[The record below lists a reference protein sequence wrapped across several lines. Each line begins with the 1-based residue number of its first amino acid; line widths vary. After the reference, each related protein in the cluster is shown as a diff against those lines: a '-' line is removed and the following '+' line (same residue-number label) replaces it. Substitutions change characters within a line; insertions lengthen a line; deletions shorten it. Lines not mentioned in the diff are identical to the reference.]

1 MSEPVPMLERQ
12 RDRTTANGIAVDVAE
27 LKAWYGDSQALFG
40 VGFCLRQGEVVGL
53 VGRNGAGKT
62 TILRAVMGL
71 LPRTSGEIRLFG
83 CDASRLRPSERA
95 RLGIGYCPEERAIFA
110 SLTVAENLRL
120 PPVISPHS
128 MTESEIFDLFPNLK
142 SRRHHFG
149 GQLSGGEQQMLA
161 IGRILRTGSHTL
173 LLDEP
178 TEGLAPV
185 IIRQI
190 ERALVELK
198 RRGYAIL
205 LVEQNLNFV
214 LRLADRIVV
223 IENGMAVDQSVVN
236 DTRAVEGW
244 LAERLAL

>member
-1 MSEPVPMLERQ
+1 MLERS
-12 RDRTTANGIAVDVAE
+12 RSTLTTMPCAMTVTS

-40 VGFCLRQGEVVGL
+40 VDFVLRQGEVVGL

-62 TILRAVMGL
+62 TLLRALMGL
-71 LPRTSGEIRLFG
+71 IDQQSGKVSLFEH
-83 CDASRLRPSERA
+83 DLTALRPSERA

-110 SLTVAENLRL
+110 SLTVAENLAL
-120 PPVISPHS
+120 PPVVGPEA
-128 MTESEIFDLFPNLK
+128 MTEAEIFELFPNLK
-142 SRRHHFG
+142 SRLHHFG

-161 IGRILRTGSHTL
+161 IARILRTGARTL

-185 IIRQI
+185 IVQQI
-190 ERALVELK
+190 ERVLMALK
-198 RRGYAIL
+198 RRGYTIL

-214 LRLADRIVV
+214 LRLADRVV
-223 IENGMAVDQSVVN
+223 AIELGLIIDQAEMTGAGGIDVQQA
-236 DTRAVEGW
+236 TR